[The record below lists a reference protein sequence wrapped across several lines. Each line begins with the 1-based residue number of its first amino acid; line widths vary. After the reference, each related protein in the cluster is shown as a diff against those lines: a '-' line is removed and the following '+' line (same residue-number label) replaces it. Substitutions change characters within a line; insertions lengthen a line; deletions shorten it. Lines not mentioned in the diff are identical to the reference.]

1 MVVKKYM
8 SRLISFLVFLA
19 LTNSLVAQVNFGGWR
34 VHLPYFNNTSITAT
48 KDKVYCGSNSGLFSF
63 EVDDGSIERISRI
76 NGLSDVEVKI
86 VKHNVSKNI
95 TVVAYNNANIDL
107 IDHQTNQIYNV
118 PDVFMKSIIGSK
130 SINQICFFENKVYM
144 ACSFGIVVLD
154 IDKKQIVDSYQ
165 NLGPNGTQ
173 LEFLAINIYN
183 NLIVASALN
192 GIYAVSLDAPN
203 LNDFNFWK
211 LIKPSTKSGL
221 SALYKSKLYIL
232 VDSVLKVFDG
242 MTFQDYL
249 PTVGLQIVNI
259 QLSAFEGAGTDLL
272 ILTPDF
278 ILAENGSGTPSKLMH
293 NFRRD
298 AVYDKRGYI
307 CMVDNNYGLTIDNKK
322 TGQLDYVIPNG
333 PVSKTFG
340 KMLYENGKL
349 WVAAGSV
356 NDRWDPLM
364 YNGNKFFHFQ
374 DNSWFNFR
382 ESDYP
387 MLAGLSD
394 FIDAKKNP
402 YGSEVYLSSFGGGII
417 EMNGNVM
424 VKKYD
429 ESNST
434 LQRLSVADTTYKPLL
449 SGGMDFDNNGN
460 LWVSNFGVNKPLSVK
475 TNSGW
480 FSFNIGTIAGGNE
493 LGWLTCDD
501 YNNKWVL
508 SLKDKGILVYNDNG
522 TPSNVN
528 DDKFKMLTK
537 EVGQGEL
544 PSNTVLC
551 VTKDLRGEM
560 WIGTSQGLAILSN
573 PSILFNTDE
582 ENFDAR
588 QIIIKVGTNYE
599 VFLGKEQINCIKVD
613 AANRKWIGT
622 PNGAWLVSE
631 DGYKVIKNFT
641 TVNSPLLSNNVME
654 IGINEATGEVF
665 FGTEKG
671 IISYMG
677 DASAGIDDFSKVEI
691 FPNPVRPDFTGSVS
705 IRGLIEKSTVKI
717 TDISG
722 KLVYETISNGGFAS
736 WDGRNFNGK
745 RVSTGVYLIFA
756 ASKDGEK
763 SHVGKILFIN

>member
-387 MLAGLSD
+387 MLAGMSD

-631 DGYKVIKNFT
+631 DGYKVIINFT

>member
-86 VKHNVSKNI
+86 VKHNASKNI

-130 SINQICFFENKVYM
+130 SINQICFYENKVYM

-387 MLAGLSD
+387 MLAGMSD

>member
-8 SRLISFLVFLA
+8 SRLISFLVFFA

-242 MTFQDYL
+242 MAFQDYL

-387 MLAGLSD
+387 MLAGMSD

-717 TDISG
+717 TDIGG

>member
-107 IDHQTNQIYNV
+107 IDHQTNQVYNV

-130 SINQICFFENKVYM
+130 SINQICFYENKVYM

-242 MTFQDYL
+242 MEFHDYL

-387 MLAGLSD
+387 MLAGMSD

-573 PSILFNTDE
+573 PSILFNTDK

>member
-1 MVVKKYM
+1 M

-387 MLAGLSD
+387 MLAGMSD

-631 DGYKVIKNFT
+631 DGYKVIINFT

>member
-631 DGYKVIKNFT
+631 DGYKVIINFT